1 MMTILFLDFDGVLH
15 PSPAGGMVFCC
26 LPHLWT
32 VLRARPE
39 IAVVFSTSWRER
51 FDPETMIDFVTSN
64 GGEDLRARFIGSNPV
79 LANNQGDYQRETE
92 CRAWLSSH
100 HMSDR
105 HWLALDDDAGQF
117 SDPSHLYL
125 VDGQTGLTAA
135 DVHKILH
142 R

>member
-32 VLRARPE
+32 ILRARPE

-64 GGEDLRARFIGSNPV
+64 GGEDLRDRFIGVTPV
-79 LANNQGDYQRETE
+79 LGLSATREDE
-92 CRAWLSSH
+92 CRAWLASH
-100 HMSDR
+100 TDQR
-105 HWLALDDDAGQF
+105 WLALDDDAGQF
-117 SDPSHLYL
+117 SDRAHLYL